1 MHGQYPLAFQRVA
14 VITPPFPLQEAARCQ
29 LSASS
34 SRSRSGPTSSVCA
47 DSLVRGLLGG
57 RKLRFIMVFPPSPGM
72 ANRKIEL
79 DRRAYEQYS
88 DLTAKK
94 MTVGWTYGRLMVAS
108 LPRGQDC
115 FRTGTLSAALRCA
128 CCWRRV
134 LYYLGSHFGLVV
146 PIGNRP
152 VYFFGVTQAAD

>member
-1 MHGQYPLAFQRVA
+1 MVSFTSSLSRCTASTRWLFRRVA

-115 FRTGTLSAALRCA
+115 FRTGPCLLRCA
-128 CCWRRV
+128 APAA
-134 LYYLGSHFGLVV
+134 GVV
-146 PIGNRP
+146 FCTTWVRTSASSFP
-152 VYFFGVTQAAD
+152 